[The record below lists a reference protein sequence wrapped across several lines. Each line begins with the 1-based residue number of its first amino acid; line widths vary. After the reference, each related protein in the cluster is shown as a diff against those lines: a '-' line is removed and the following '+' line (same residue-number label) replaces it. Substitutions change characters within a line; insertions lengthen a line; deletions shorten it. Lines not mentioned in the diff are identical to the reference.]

1 MLCQVP
7 TITAL
12 YTEAHC
18 ISHARTRL
26 QGDEFV
32 NNALNSKIERES
44 QLKRTK
50 STVMIAEKHFIK
62 AVNYNSAQ
70 GEIPMFGPGWEKE
83 ERQFRND
90 IKNQIK
96 TNLQVETQEELDN
109 HAKTLVQQGHFLCL
123 AESEKSHAVW
133 KSYLYNLKHGTMK
146 FLLNSVIDTLPTG
159 ANLTR
164 WNKSSSDKCKLCKNR
179 ETTLHIL
186 NGCKK
191 ALNDGRYTWRHN
203 SIINYITSCLD
214 NSKYVVRT
222 DLPGNPS
229 KTLPPEM
236 IVTNLI
242 PDVVIVDEKKKNVA
256 IFELTAPFE
265 TNIKARHEQKSDKY
279 AHFVTDITTHKAEVE
294 AFEIG
299 SRGYISPDNESRLKK
314 LHKFCKPDVKF
325 KTFRE
330 NISVLSF
337 YCSFHIFLCRKDM
350 DWTAPPYLKQP
361 FSAK

>member
-1 MLCQVP
+1 
-7 TITAL
+7 
-12 YTEAHC
+12 
-18 ISHARTRL
+18 
-26 QGDEFV
+26 
-32 NNALNSKIERES
+32 
-44 QLKRTK
+44 
-50 STVMIAEKHFIK
+50 
-62 AVNYNSAQ
+62 
-70 GEIPMFGPGWEKE
+70 
-83 ERQFRND
+83 
-90 IKNQIK
+90 
-96 TNLQVETQEELDN
+96 
-109 HAKTLVQQGHFLCL
+109 
-123 AESEKSHAVW
+123 
-133 KSYLYNLKHGTMK
+133 
-146 FLLNSVIDTLPTG
+146 
-159 ANLTR
+159 
-164 WNKSSSDKCKLCKNR
+164 
-179 ETTLHIL
+179 
-186 NGCKK
+186 
-191 ALNDGRYTWRHN
+191 
-203 SIINYITSCLD
+203 
-214 NSKYVVRT
+214 
-222 DLPGNPS
+222 
-229 KTLPPEM
+229 M

-265 TNIKARHEQKSDKY
+265 TNINARHEQKSDKY